1 MRSKLVAA
9 GVCLAISSAASAQES
24 IVVSVFG
31 GVTGQA
37 LESCVFAPFAKETG
51 IKVLP
56 EPGVSLVT
64 FNKLVQQ
71 KDSPAIDVA
80 WMDGGVSELAE
91 AAGVVAPLDP
101 GRIPNLANIVP
112 QGLYK
117 SANGSIYALSGG
129 FYALGIVYNTQ
140 EVKTPPTSWKGLWDA
155 KYANVLTMPSPTNA
169 MGVPLLMALSKTFG
183 KDKDDVAAA
192 FAQLKTLKPAMYF
205 DTAGAADN
213 AFQSREVSIGA
224 HYHYTAS
231 TMADQ
236 GMPTAYIA
244 PSEGA
249 IAGDIRA
256 HIVKNTKK
264 QAQAEKLIDFLARRE
279 VMICIAE
286 KIYFGPPLKEPKL
299 SEKARQRMPWGEN
312 GGVAQLVIIDW
323 KDVNAKRQAVTDL
336 WNREIG
342 TKN

>member
-1 MRSKLVAA
+1 MRSILAVGFCVAMS
-9 GVCLAISSAASAQES
+9 GVAIAQES
-24 IVVSVFG
+24 IVVSVYG

-37 LESCVFAPFAKETG
+37 LESCVFVPFTKETG

-71 KDSPAIDVA
+71 RDNPAIDVA

-91 AAGVVAPLDP
+91 AAGVVARLEPNK
-101 GRIPNLANIVP
+101 IPNLANIAP

-117 SANGSIYALSGG
+117 GADGGIYALSGG
-129 FYALGIVYNTQ
+129 FYALGIVYNTD

-155 KYANVLTMPSPTNA
+155 KYANVLTTPSPTNA
-169 MGVPLLMALSKTFG
+169 MGVPFVMALSKTFG
-183 KDKDDVAAA
+183 KDKDDAAAA

-213 AFQSREVSIGA
+213 AFQSREVVIGA
-224 HYHYTAS
+224 HYHFTAS

-236 GMPTAYIA
+236 GMHTAYMA

-249 IAGDIRA
+249 LAGDIRA
-256 HIVKNTKK
+256 HVVKNTKK
-264 QAQAEKLIDFLARRE
+264 QAQAEKFIDFLARPDSLG
-279 VMICIAE
+279 CISE
-286 KIYFGPPLKEPKL
+286 KIYFGPPLKEPKI
-299 SEKARQRMPWGEN
+299 SEKARKRMPWGEN
-312 GGVAQLVIIDW
+312 GNVSQLSIIDW
-323 KDVNAKRQAVTDL
+323 TEVNAKRQSITDL

-342 TKN
+342 VKK